1 MAMTE
6 QAVNEIITGLKDAG
20 VNFVSLLPDSEFSSV
35 QTRLLKDP
43 EMRCVSVSNEAIGV
57 SVCAGAW
64 LSGKVPALL
73 VPTSGLLV
81 ASWPLTSICMAW
93 GIPMVLIIPFRG
105 DIGDAHW
112 VMRPYQY
119 TTKGALDLLQIPYIV
134 VNRNTEIKGAIMAAR
149 RSASGWLY
157 PQAILLTGEVIFS

>member
-1 MAMTE
+1 MNE
-6 QAVNEIITGLKDAG
+6 EAVEAIIGGLKDAG
-20 VNFVSLLPDSEFSSV
+20 VNFVALLPDSEFSSV
-35 QTRLLKDP
+35 QMQLLRDP

-57 SVCAGAW
+57 ALCAGAW
-64 LSGKVPALL
+64 LAGKVPALL

-119 TTKGALDLLQIPYIV
+119 TTKGALELLQIPYIV
-134 VNRNTEIKGAIMAAR
+134 VNRTGEVKSAIIAAR
-149 RSASGWLY
+149 RSASGWLH
-157 PQAILLTGEVIFS
+157 PQAVLLTGEVIFS